1 MQNSTELFSLLL
13 RASIELRL
21 QEVNTYNQL
30 MAKYPNSRGK
40 YQNRNRGPKGLR
52 RNDRIRAAEVRVIGP
67 EGTNLGVMPPRKAL
81 ELAQKV
87 GLDLIEVSPSARPPV
102 CRILDFGKFLYEES
116 KKQKDTKQAS
126 TKLKEIKFRVSI
138 DQHDFETKLRRAEG
152 FLDHGNKV
160 KLTLQFRGRENEH
173 RELGYERVKLASQEL
188 QGVASA
194 DSDPRLVGRQVT
206 QILSPLPE
214 AKRVL
219 KFNAPD
225 HQLDDH
231 EDHDDHDDHEEHDDY
246 QEEDFDH
253 QEEEVKS

>member
-1 MQNSTELFSLLL
+1 MP
-13 RASIELRL
+13 
-21 QEVNTYNQL
+21 
-30 MAKYPNSRGK
+30 KYPNSRGK

-67 EGTNLGVMPPRKAL
+67 EGTNLGVMQPRKAL
-81 ELAQKV
+81 ELAKKV

-116 KKQKDTKQAS
+116 KKQKDSKQAS
-126 TKLKEIKFRVSI
+126 TKLKEVKFRVAI
-138 DQHDFETKLRRAEG
+138 GEHDFETKLRRAEG

-173 RELGYERVKLASQEL
+173 RELGFERVKLAAKEL
-188 QGVASA
+188 SGIATA
-194 DSDPRLVGRQVT
+194 DSEPRLVGRQVT
-206 QILSPLPE
+206 QLLSPLPE

-225 HQLDDH
+225 HELA
-231 EDHDDHDDHEEHDDY
+231 DHEEDD
-246 QEEDFDH
+246 
-253 QEEEVKS
+253 EEEYDRDGEDGHEEAES